1 MRSTPPHLL
10 DSISRYFLTLFP
22 AFIIVAQL
30 APIINGSYRNR
41 ILRMVLWSVSIGLQI
56 FLVMG
61 FLDWRWI
68 A

>member
-1 MRSTPPHLL
+1 M
-10 DSISRYFLTLFP
+10 
-22 AFIIVAQL
+22 VAQL
-30 APIINGSYRNR
+30 ATITIGSLRNR

-56 FLVMG
+56 FLVIG